1 MKMSFA
7 LDIRSSGFCREATA
21 VGEDMKRLTIIACLL
36 LFFSVLWGQSI
47 EITQIENRR
56 FLADGTL
63 DVYFLPRDEGGRPQV
78 LTENVEPELFVVDGE
93 KRIPQRILS
102 LEQDAPRRQGISF
115 LLLIDN
121 SGSMHDEYL
130 GNMLRFETAR
140 FAVEQFLQDIDNPL
154 DRIGLSAFNT
164 FYTPLMPV
172 SQVSARFE
180 NALNSI
186 QRPAREHSYTE
197 LYRSIRE
204 AAGDLAD
211 YRGRRAIIVLSDGE
225 NFPYTLSGNPHPLY
239 GNQEFNPQDALKT
252 LLDEGISLYAVHIGE
267 KQDKPLDDIA
277 KRSGGR
283 SFTADDRGNLMN
295 IYLTIR
301 DEIQQE
307 YRLRFRPPY
316 RGAEIHTMELK
327 IANQSSSADY
337 YVPHFLGKY
346 SDPPGWLVLIPLV
359 IAAGLIALS
368 FLYVWEKPAKE
379 AEINLL
385 AAGKNFSPRTRVNLT
400 KNVTVIGAGRNA
412 DMTIAG
418 NPAMRES
425 HASIVFD
432 KASGNYTVSA
442 DTEFRVNNRL
452 KKSHTLK
459 SGDVLDFEGTTVVFD
474 KPVKGKQ
481 HGSS

>member
-1 MKMSFA
+1 MFEKKEKDEA
-7 LDIRSSGFCREATA
+7 QRKLERTQENLLRIKDILFEKDKQQAVLKRSVKKFE
-21 VGEDMKRLTIIACLL
+21 KY
-36 LFFSVLWGQSI
+36 SVLKEELNDLKRKSI
-47 EITQIENRR
+47 GLKYSRCKYELEQLNKVKNPFILEKSNLLSEISKLNSEITQIENRR

-63 DVYFLPRDEGGRPQV
+63 DVYFLPRNEGGRPQV

-295 IYLTIR
+295 I
-301 DEIQQE
+301 
-307 YRLRFRPPY
+307 
-316 RGAEIHTMELK
+316 
-327 IANQSSSADY
+327 
-337 YVPHFLGKY
+337 
-346 SDPPGWLVLIPLV
+346 
-359 IAAGLIALS
+359 
-368 FLYVWEKPAKE
+368 
-379 AEINLL
+379 
-385 AAGKNFSPRTRVNLT
+385 
-400 KNVTVIGAGRNA
+400 
-412 DMTIAG
+412 
-418 NPAMRES
+418 
-425 HASIVFD
+425 
-432 KASGNYTVSA
+432 
-442 DTEFRVNNRL
+442 
-452 KKSHTLK
+452 
-459 SGDVLDFEGTTVVFD
+459 
-474 KPVKGKQ
+474 
-481 HGSS
+481 

>member
-7 LDIRSSGFCREATA
+7 SDTRLSGSYRDDLHGG
-21 VGEDMKRLTIIACLL
+21 VNMKRLTISICLL
-36 LFFSVLWGQSI
+36 LFFSVLWGQSV
-47 EITQIENRR
+47 EITQIENRS
-56 FLADGTL
+56 LLVDGTL
-63 DVYFLPRDEGGRPQV
+63 DIYFLPRNEEGEPRV
-78 LTENVEPELFVVDGE
+78 LPENTEPELFVVDGE

-140 FAVEQFLQDIDNPL
+140 FAVDQFLQDIDNPL

-164 FYTPLMPV
+164 FYTPLIPV
-172 SQVSARFE
+172 SQVSAQFE
-180 NALNSI
+180 AALNSI
-186 QRPAREHSYTE
+186 QRPSRENSYTE
-197 LYRSIRE
+197 LYRSIQQ
-204 AAGDLAD
+204 AALDLAD
-211 YRGRRAIIVLSDGE
+211 SRGRRAIIVLSDGE

-239 GNQEFNPQDALKT
+239 GEKEFDHQDALKT
-252 LLDEGISLYAVHIGE
+252 LVDEGISLYAVHIGE
-267 KQDKPLDDIA
+267 TKDKPLDDIA
-277 KRSGGR
+277 RESGGR

-295 IYLTIR
+295 VYLTIR

-316 RGAEIHTMELK
+316 RGSDVHTVELEIEDQT
-327 IANQSSSADY
+327 SVADY

-346 SDPPGWLVLIPLV
+346 ASPLGWLVLIPLL
-359 IAAGLIALS
+359 IAAGLIVLA
-368 FLYVWEKPAKE
+368 FLYVWEKPATE

-400 KNVTVIGAGRNA
+400 KEVTVIGAGRNA

-425 HASIVFD
+425 HATIVFD
-432 KASGNYTVSA
+432 RNSGNYTVSA
-442 DTEFRVNNRL
+442 DAEFRVNNRL

-459 SGDVLDFEGTTVVFD
+459 SGAVLDFDGTTVVFD
-474 KPVKGKQ
+474 RPPKHKKT
-481 HGSS
+481 